1 MKACSPAPHW
11 PLILE
16 WRAIAL
22 ALLIA
27 VATTTP
33 ADEPSSATQSNA
45 PSSAETRI
53 VFKRGAVEAVARGA
67 LTKIDDEVRFVIR
80 ARSGQQ
86 MRLVVDADGPT
97 RGFVTFPNG
106 DQVGSP
112 GQNFFDDTLPADG
125 DYHIRVT
132 ESTMG
137 EAWSGKITL
146 HVRIK

>member
-1 MKACSPAPHW
+1 MKDCSPAPRCH
-11 PLILE
+11 LILK

-27 VATTTP
+27 AATTTP

-53 VFKRGAVEAVARGA
+53 VFKRGAIEAVARGA
-67 LTKIDDEVRFVIR
+67 LTKIDDEVRFVVR

-106 DQVGSP
+106 DEVGSP
-112 GQNFFDDTLPADG
+112 GHNFFDDMLPADG

-132 ESTMG
+132 ESMMG